1 MSSQIIFDS
10 NTYALCG
17 KPESMA
23 SVGAKLW
30 SGLKDSPVD
39 SVEGML
45 IGTDRKAC
53 IITHGN
59 L

>member
-10 NTYALCG
+10 NACALYG

-23 SVGAKLW
+23 SVRAELW
-30 SGLKDSPVD
+30 SGFKDSPVD

-45 IGTDRKAC
+45 VSMGRKTS
-53 IITHGN
+53 IVTQVN